1 MVLLLMTPAIAAALD
16 SLPASIRDELS
27 LPTAP
32 ASAAISHTQLTALS
46 RYLVSNPRP
55 TEKPTDPSNGAVNR
69 CERFSLNSLLRGTR
83 VYVSPPPP
91 KPEPTPEYIALKASL
106 LAAEEARRYNALLN
120 AASSSPPSRI
130 WGLNNLPTTNIYTH
144 PKHHHHHHNNNN
156 DNNDNNNNNININTI
171 NDLDADDPLTPS
183 VVLNILVSI
192 LFTGFATYWALSNF
206 RIPTFFTFTSSAAP
220 SHPGTVSSQP
230 ARVFISML
238 VALLVGVAEVGIF
251 ALYLRKVELARGR
264 ERAIVERKVV
274 IGEVKIGGGDGMHGG
289 DDGSAVSID
298 DTKGAKEEIWGR
310 GVNGGA
316 RRRVKERWKGR
327 DDDGDGEGDDSKDI
341 K

>member
-32 ASAAISHTQLTALS
+32 ANAAISHTQLTALS
-46 RYLVSNPRP
+46 RYLVSNPRSA
-55 TEKPTDPSNGAVNR
+55 EKPTDPSNGAVNR
-69 CERFSLNSLLRGTR
+69 CERFSLNSLLKGTR
-83 VYVSPPPP
+83 VYVPPPPP
-91 KPEPTPEYIALKASL
+91 KPDPTPEYLALKASL

-120 AASSSPPSRI
+120 AASSSSPSRI
-130 WGLNNLPTTNIYTH
+130 WGLNDPPATNIYTH
-144 PKHHHHHHNNNN
+144 PKHHHHHNN
-156 DNNDNNNNNININTI
+156 DNNNNININTI

-251 ALYLRKVELARGR
+251 ALYLRKVELARER

-274 IGEVKIGGGDGMHGG
+274 IGEVKIGGGNGRHGG

-327 DDDGDGEGDDSKDI
+327 DGDADGEGDDSKDV